1 MIFMTPLH
9 WIVVAVFSVLFFML
23 VILSSSE
30 KNTKTLISMIFSSFL
45 LVVVGT
51 AFSLFALDKY
61 TKEAKLL
68 SSSQIRD
75 HSSESV
81 IIRGKIK
88 NIGKFKI
95 GYCNVEVRMINPRK
109 RGGKIS
115 YFTPSKSL
123 SFGSKGA
130 KGSVVEEEFLAV
142 KNIEPKK
149 SKNFKI
155 VMDFPPHFSNPEYKL
170 KLFCH

>member
-9 WIVVAVFSVLFFML
+9 WIVVAIFTVLFFVL
-23 VILSSSE
+23 VILSSGE
-30 KNTKTLISMIFSSFL
+30 KNTKTLVSMIFSSFL
-45 LVVVGT
+45 LVIVGT
-51 AFSLFALDKY
+51 VFSLFALDKY

-68 SSSQIRD
+68 SSSKIRD
-75 HSSESV
+75 YQNESV

-123 SFGSKGA
+123 SFGSKDV
-130 KGSVVEEEFLAV
+130 KGNVIEEEFLAV
-142 KNIEPKK
+142 KNLESKK

-155 VMDFPPHFSNPEYKL
+155 VMDFPSHFANPDYKL

>member
-1 MIFMTPLH
+1 MTPLH
-9 WIVVAVFSVLFFML
+9 WIVVAIFAVLFFML
-23 VILSSSE
+23 VILSSNE

-45 LVVVGT
+45 LVVVGS

-68 SSSQIRD
+68 SSSQTRD
-75 HSSESV
+75 YSNESV

-115 YFTPSKSL
+115 YFTPSKTL
-123 SFGSKGA
+123 SFGSKSA
-130 KGSVVEEEFLAV
+130 KGNVIEEEFLAI

-155 VMDFPPHFSNPEYKL
+155 IMDFPPHFANPEYKL

>member
-1 MIFMTPLH
+1 MIYMTFFH
-9 WIVVAVFSVLFFML
+9 WMVVAIFAVLFFML

-30 KNTKTLISMIFSSFL
+30 KNPKTLISMIFSSFL

-68 SSSQIRD
+68 SSSKTRD
-75 HSSESV
+75 YSNESV

-95 GYCNVEVRMINPRK
+95 GYCNVEVRMINARK

-123 SFGSKGA
+123 SFGSKDV
-130 KGSVVEEEFLAV
+130 KGNVVEEEFLAI
-142 KNIEPKK
+142 KNLEPKK

-155 VMDFPPHFSNPEYKL
+155 VMSFPPHFANPNYKL

>member
-1 MIFMTPLH
+1 MLYMTPFH
-9 WIVVAVFSVLFFML
+9 WIIVAIFSVLFFML

-30 KNTKTLISMIFSSFL
+30 KNPKTLISMIFSSFL
-45 LVVVGT
+45 LVVVGVS
-51 AFSLFALDKY
+51 FSLFALDKY

-68 SSSQIRD
+68 SSSKTRNY
-75 HSSESV
+75 SNESV

-123 SFGSKGA
+123 SFGSKDV
-130 KGSVVEEEFLAV
+130 KGNVVEEEFLAI
-142 KNIEPKK
+142 KNLEPKK
-149 SKNFKI
+149 SKSFKI
-155 VMDFPPHFSNPEYKL
+155 VMDFPSHFANPDYKL